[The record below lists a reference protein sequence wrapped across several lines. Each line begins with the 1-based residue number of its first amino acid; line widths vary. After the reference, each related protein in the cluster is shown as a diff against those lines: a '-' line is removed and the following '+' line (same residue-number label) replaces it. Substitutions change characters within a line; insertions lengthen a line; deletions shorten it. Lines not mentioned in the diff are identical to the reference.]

1 MTTQEPDSLHDLAR
15 LVAAAERFSSEGQM
29 SLNKLVEA
37 TVYAIVRRAGWRYRP
52 LVTVDTMQVELDA
65 GLHALR
71 QDGLSPEMMAA
82 LETGLKAL
90 AEHHQD
96 DLLIEEAPDVFV
108 CRTCGYAALGS
119 PPDHCPD
126 CGAWPGRFRKFVA
139 FFNGDNFEPTDP
151 TEVLALLA
159 RNADALSVLVGDLSE
174 DVASRKPADSV
185 WSIHEHVAHF
195 YDTQEMLDTRIDL
208 MLTHD
213 NPELTALAVYEFAT
227 KPDRH
232 PTSTQAI
239 LSAFRDKRLRCV
251 ARLESLPLKD
261 WWRPGW
267 HPEFGQLTVLRQT
280 AYMAQHEQTHFPD
293 IEALRRQ
300 FKGEG

>member
-1 MTTQEPDSLHDLAR
+1 MMTQESDSMHDLAR
-15 LVAAAERFSSEGQM
+15 LAAAAERFSSEGKM
-29 SLNKLVEA
+29 NLNKLVEA
-37 TVYAIVRRAGWRYRP
+37 AVYASVRRAGWRYRP
-52 LVTVDTMQVELDA
+52 LVTVDTMQGELDA
-65 GLHALR
+65 SLHTLR
-71 QDGLSPEMMAA
+71 QDGLSPELMTA

-90 AEHHQD
+90 IEHRQD

-119 PPDHCPD
+119 PPGHCPD

-139 FFNGDNFEPTDP
+139 VFNGDNFEPTDP

-159 RNADALSVLVGDLSE
+159 RNADTLSALVGDLSE
-174 DVASRKPADSV
+174 DMTSRKPVDSA

-195 YDTQEMLDTRIDL
+195 YDTQELLDTRIDL

-213 NPELTALAVYEFAT
+213 NPKLTALAVYEFAT

-232 PTSTQAI
+232 QTSTQAI
-239 LSAFRDKRLRCV
+239 LSAFHDKRVRCV

-267 HPEFGQLTVLRQT
+267 HPEFGHLTILRQT
-280 AYMAQHEQTHFPD
+280 VYMAQHEQTHFPD

-300 FKGEG
+300 FGARS

>member
-1 MTTQEPDSLHDLAR
+1 MAQESETMPGLAR
-15 LVAAAERFSSEGQM
+15 LAAAAERFSSEGKM
-29 SLNKLVEA
+29 NLNKLVEA
-37 TVYAIVRRAGWRYRP
+37 ALYASVRRAGWRYRP
-52 LVTVDTMQVELDA
+52 LVTVDTMQGELDA
-65 GLHALR
+65 SVHALR
-71 QDGLSPEMMAA
+71 QKGLSPELLTA

-90 AEHHQD
+90 VEHRQD

-159 RNADALSVLVGDLSE
+159 RNADTLLALVGDLSE
-174 DVASRKPADSV
+174 DVTSRKPADNA

-195 YDTQEMLDTRIDL
+195 YDTQELLDTRIDL
-208 MLTHD
+208 MLAHD

-227 KPDRH
+227 KLDRH
-232 PTSTQAI
+232 QTSTQAI
-239 LSAFRDKRLRCV
+239 LSAFQDRRARCV

-261 WWRPGW
+261 WWRSGW
-267 HPEFGQLTVLRQT
+267 HPEFGHLTILRQT

-300 FKGEG
+300 FEGSG

>member
-1 MTTQEPDSLHDLAR
+1 MMNQESDMMHGLAR
-15 LVAAAERFSSEGQM
+15 LVAAAERFSSEGKM

-37 TVYAIVRRAGWRYRP
+37 AVYAGMRRAGWRYRP
-52 LVTVDTMQVELDA
+52 LVTVDTMQTELEA
-65 GLHALR
+65 SLHLLR
-71 QDGLSPEMMAA
+71 QNGLSPELMAA
-82 LETGLKAL
+82 LEAGLKTL
-90 AEHHQD
+90 VEHRQD

-159 RNADALSVLVGDLSE
+159 RNADVLAALVGDLPD
-174 DVASRKPADSV
+174 DVTRHKPADDI

-195 YDTQEMLDTRIDL
+195 YDTQELLDTRIDL
-208 MLTHD
+208 MLAHD
-213 NPELTALAVYEFAT
+213 NPELAAVAVYEFAT
-227 KPDRH
+227 KADRH
-232 PTSTQAI
+232 QTSTQAI
-239 LSAFRDKRLRCV
+239 LSAFRDRRVSCV
-251 ARLESLPLKD
+251 AQLESLPLKD

-267 HPEFGQLTVLRQT
+267 HPEFGHLTILRQT

-300 FKGEG
+300 FGGRS